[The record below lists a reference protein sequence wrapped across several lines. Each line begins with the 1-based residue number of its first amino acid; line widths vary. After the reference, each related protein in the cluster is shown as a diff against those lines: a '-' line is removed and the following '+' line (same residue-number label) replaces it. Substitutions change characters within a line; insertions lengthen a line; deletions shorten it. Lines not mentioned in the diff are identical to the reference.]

1 MLVEFSFDVVQV
13 AAGAY
18 APEAYHSY
26 IGFKVAKPALERAF
40 RDTYGIEMKDV
51 FFNEDL
57 AIATY
62 RHAVATTIP
71 EMTKVAWSK
80 KRDEIMKVTPGMQ
93 RKTFVFNLSPQGS
106 TTRSS
111 APTTRSRTGSPDSSA
126 SSTTWC
132 RRSVRFGRSVSRC
145 PRPKPNA
152 CFSTS
157 FTETREHFRAVA
169 GCAAAPAGC
178 ACRIPISTP
187 ARPTTRGEYS
197 LADATYDELL
207 DKLAARGFAGI
218 PAALRANLI
227 AYYGA
232 ADPLP
237 GKAAGRGKAIGE
249 DSPPTGLAHRDADLV
264 NRSIRPA

>member
-1 MLVEFSFDVVQV
+1 MEFSFDVVQV

-62 RHAVATTIP
+62 RHAIATTIP

-80 KRDEIMKVTPGMQ
+80 KRERDREGRRRACSERRSSSTCAAS
-93 RKTFVFNLSPQGS
+93 N

-111 APTTRSRTGSPDSSA
+111 APTTRSRTGSRGSSG
-126 SSTTWC
+126 SCTNIVPKIGPF
-132 RRSVRFGRSVSRC
+132 RSLGFSVPTAEAERLFL
-145 PRPKPNA
+145 A
-152 CFSTS
+152 S
-157 FTETREHFRAVA
+157 FTETRERFRAVA
-169 GCAAAPAGC
+169 RCVAAGRLRLPNTDFDTGTADGAGANIRSPTRRTTNCSTSSDAAASPA
-178 ACRIPISTP
+178 SP
-187 ARPTTRGEYS
+187 AP
-197 LADATYDELL
+197 
-207 DKLAARGFAGI
+207 
-218 PAALRANLI
+218 LRANLI

-232 ADPLP
+232 AEPLP
-237 GKAAGRGKAIGE
+237 GKAPDEEKRSARIRLQ
-249 DSPPTGLAHRDADLV
+249 LASLTATQTS
-264 NRSIRPA
+264 SIDR